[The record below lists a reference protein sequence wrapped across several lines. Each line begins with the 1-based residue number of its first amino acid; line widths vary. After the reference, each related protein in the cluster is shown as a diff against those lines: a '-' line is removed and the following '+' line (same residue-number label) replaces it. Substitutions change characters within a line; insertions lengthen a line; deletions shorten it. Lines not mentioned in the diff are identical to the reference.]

1 MSSSSIR
8 RGEGYEEGY
17 EEEDMRQRS
26 PADER
31 ADDNRVGGVGST
43 RGGDDGVELS
53 TSNLNPLNPSVVS
66 PLHMSSSQR
75 SR

>member
-1 MSSSSIR
+1 MSSSSI

-17 EEEDMRQRS
+17 EEENMRQRS

-31 ADDNRVGGVGST
+31 ADDRVGST

-53 TSNLNPLNPSVVS
+53 SSHLNPLNPSVIS

>member
-8 RGEGYEEGY
+8 RVEGYEEGY

-31 ADDNRVGGVGST
+31 ASDNRVGAT

-53 TSNLNPLNPSVVS
+53 SSHLNPLNPSVIS